1 MKLVSS
7 RTILEGFNFQL
18 RLGNVSRISSY
29 STATR
34 NLTTERR
41 SSNRYSNSMY
51 DLFRRITPV
60 GDTTVSI
67 VPLLDQ
73 WVQEGRTVE
82 KEQLQLFIKE
92 LRSFRRFSHAL
103 QVKQ

>member
-7 RTILEGFNFQL
+7 RTIREGINFQL

-34 NLTTERR
+34 NLTTEWR
-41 SSNRYSNSMY
+41 SSSPYSKSMR
-51 DLFRRITPV
+51 DLFRRISTL
-60 GDTTVSI
+60 GDAMVSI

-82 KEQLQLFIKE
+82 KEQLQVFIKE
-92 LRSFRRFSHAL
+92 LRSFRRFTHAL
-103 QVKQ
+103 QIA